1 MPEWL
6 TLSCQVLTS
15 FVFAFAAIKV
25 LNPLAQDIGLV
36 DRPSARK
43 LHQGNIPLIGGLAVF
58 TAVLFA
64 SVLWLPN
71 TQELRLYL
79 IASAMTVFIGAL
91 DDKYDLS
98 VRVRLIGQV
107 IIASLMIHGVG
118 AYISNLGDLF
128 NLGDIDIGWLGIPF
142 TYFVIIVAVNA
153 FNMIDG
159 IDGLIGSLSIN
170 TFASIGLLFLLSGQD
185 NYLSVSLIMATAL
198 LPFLLFNLKLG
209 KRIKSKIFMGDSGSM
224 FIGLSVVW
232 LLACG
237 TQGEGRAFNPVTALW
252 LIALPLMDM
261 LSIVIRRFKQGLSPL
276 KPDRDHIHH
285 ILIRLGNSPGKAL
298 LMITGA
304 AVVMS
309 VLGILGESLGVPQS
323 VMFALFIAIFAVY
336 HWALTDNTVLRQF
349 LKDHTQDKSQYHKE
363 I

>member
-6 TLSCQVLTS
+6 TLSFQVLTS

-43 LHQGNIPLIGGLAVF
+43 LHQGNIPLIGGLSVF
-58 TAVLFA
+58 VAVLFA
-64 SVLWLPN
+64 AIIWLPN

-79 IASAMTVFIGAL
+79 IAAAMTVFIGAL

-98 VRVRLIGQV
+98 VRVRLVGQM
-107 IIASLMIHGVG
+107 IIASLMIYGVG
-118 AYISNLGDLF
+118 AYFSELGDLF
-128 NLGDIDIGWLGIPF
+128 NLGNIDIGWLGIPF
-142 TYFVIIVAVNA
+142 TYFVIIVAINA

-159 IDGLIGSLSIN
+159 IDGLIGALSIN
-170 TFASIGLLFLLSGQD
+170 TFTAIAILFLLSDQN
-185 NYLSVSLIMATAL
+185 NYLSVALIMATAL
-198 LPFLLFNLKLG
+198 LPYLLFNLKVG
-209 KRIKSKIFMGDSGSM
+209 KHMQSKIFMGDSGSM

-237 TQGEGRAFNPVTALW
+237 TQGEEQAFSPATALW
-252 LIALPLMDM
+252 LTAIPLMDM
-261 LSIVIRRFKQGLSPL
+261 LSIVIRRFRQGLSPL

-285 ILIRLGNSPGKAL
+285 ILMRLGNSPRKAL
-298 LMITGA
+298 LMITLA
-304 AVVMS
+304 AVAMS
-309 VLGILGESLGVPQS
+309 AVGIVGEFFGVPQS
-323 VMFALFIAIFAVY
+323 VMFALFIAVFGVY
-336 HWALTDNTVLRQF
+336 HWALTDTTVLKQF
-349 LKDHTQDKSQYHKE
+349 LRDSKQNEPQYHEE

>member
-6 TLSCQVLTS
+6 TVSFQVLTS
-15 FVFAFAAIKV
+15 FIIAFAAIKV
-25 LNPLAQDIGLV
+25 LNPVAQDIGLV

-43 LHQGNIPLIGGLAVF
+43 LHQGNIPLIGGLSVF

-64 SVLWLPN
+64 AVIWLPN

-79 IASAMTVFIGAL
+79 IASAMTVFIGVL

-98 VRVRLIGQV
+98 VRIRLVGQV
-107 IIASLMIHGVG
+107 IIASLMIYGVG

-128 NLGDIDIGWLGIPF
+128 YLGDIDIGWLGIPF
-142 TYFVIIVAVNA
+142 TYFVIIVAINA

-159 IDGLIGSLSIN
+159 IDGLIGALSIN
-170 TFASIGLLFLLSGQD
+170 TFTAIAILFLLSDQS
-185 NYLSVSLIMATAL
+185 NYLSVALIMATAL

-209 KRIKSKIFMGDSGSM
+209 RHMQSKIFMGDSGSM

-237 TQGEGRAFNPVTALW
+237 TQGDDKAFSPATALW
-252 LIALPLMDM
+252 LTALPLMDM
-261 LSIVIRRFKQGLSPL
+261 LSIVIRRLRQGLSPL

-285 ILIRLGNSPGKAL
+285 ILMRLGNSPRKTLAI
-298 LMITGA
+298 ITAA
-304 AVVMS
+304 AVFMS
-309 VLGILGESLGVPQS
+309 MIGIAGEFLQIPQS
-323 VMFALFIAIFAVY
+323 IMFALFIAIFAAY
-336 HWALTDNTVLRQF
+336 HWALTDTLVLKQF
-349 LKDHTQDKSQYHKE
+349 LRDPQQDKPQYHEE